1 MNISS
6 TLHIPVVRDAQG
18 LAQWRSTLLSYD
30 QRPLIGFVPTMGF
43 LHEGHLSLIR
53 EAKLHAQYVVVSIF
67 VNPTQ
72 FNQQSDFESYPR
84 DEDGD
89 LFVAMEAGA
98 DLIFMPTPDVI
109 YPSGAD
115 TWVNVGD
122 LGNYL
127 CGSTR
132 PGHFRGVCTVV
143 TALFNLVQCQLA
155 VFGEKDY
162 QQLAIIRRM
171 TRDLHLPVKII
182 GMPTYRERDGLAMSS
197 RNARLSSKGRMEA
210 THIYQGLKAVQ
221 QLWQRDE
228 RRFHILEEAA
238 QQFLPPSLVI
248 DYLSFCDLET
258 LQPVKVFDQ
267 QVSVLLAIACF
278 IDDVRLIDNIILGD
292 ST

>member
-6 TLHIPVVRDAQG
+6 TLHIPVVKDARG
-18 LAQWRSTLLSYD
+18 LAQWRSNLLASD

-53 EAKLHAQYVVVSIF
+53 EAKKHAQYVVVSIF

-72 FNQQSDFESYPR
+72 FNQKSDFESYPR

-89 LFVAMEAGA
+89 AFMAMEAGA
-98 DLIFMPTPDVI
+98 DLIFMPTPEVI
-109 YPSGAD
+109 YPSGAE
-115 TWVNVGD
+115 TWVNVGN

-127 CGSTR
+127 CGSSR

-143 TALFNLVQCQLA
+143 TALFNLVQCQVA

-171 TRDLHLPVKII
+171 TQDLHLPVKII

-197 RNARLSSKGRMEA
+197 RNARLSEPARLEA
-210 THIYQGLKAVQ
+210 VGIYRGLKTAQQHWDRGERQLDILGTVVQ
-221 QLWQRDE
+221 Q
-228 RRFHILEEAA
+228 A
-238 QQFLPPSLVI
+238 LPRSAVI
-248 DYLSFCDLET
+248 DYLSFCDPET
-258 LQPVKVFDQ
+258 LQPIVTSGQ
-267 QVSVLLAIACF
+267 QDRVLLAIACF
-278 IDDVRLIDNIILGD
+278 IDGVRLIDNIILGD
-292 ST
+292 LI